1 MAKEIKYGAE
11 ARAALEKGVNQL
23 ADTVKVTLGPKGR
36 NVVLDKSFGAP
47 LITNDGVTIAKEIEL
62 EDGFENM
69 GAQLIR
75 EVASKTNDVAG
86 DGTTTATVLAQAM
99 VHEGMKNLE
108 AGANP
113 IVLRKGMKKATDKA
127 VEAIQTMSSKV
138 KGKEQIARVA
148 AVSSGDEA
156 VGQMVADAMEK
167 VSNDGVITIE
177 ESKTMQTELDLVEGM
192 QFDRG
197 YISAYMATDME
208 KMEAVLDDP
217 YILITD
223 KKISNIQD
231 ILPLL
236 EQIVQ
241 SGARLL
247 IIAEDIEILTS
258 RIDQFG
264 VTEPDI
270 RQQGTD
276 QILIEVPGEVDPER
290 VDSFLMS
297 RGSLT
302 FHLVDQELTNRV
314 NRAYMGNRAAA
325 FRPDGSIIVPD
336 YIPEDR
342 ELLGYYT
349 EDEYGIDEL
358 REFVVIYSD
367 VALDGTHLESARMER
382 NPQNNQPVVNFRLD
396 SEGGEIFYN
405 LTSRHVG
412 EELSVVMDGKV
423 KSVAVINS
431 AISQDVQLSGSF
443 TEEEARSLAVALR
456 TSSLPID
463 LTVVSQQGVGASLGS
478 DAVTVALRA
487 ILFGLL
493 LIVLFMVIY
502 YGPAGFIADFA
513 LIMNF
518 YMMIAVLSALHFTL
532 TLASVAGL
540 VLTLGM
546 AIDANVIIY
555 ERMKEELAGGKSP
568 YDTVKLGFGRAFWTI
583 MDSNVTTIIAAVV
596 LSVLGSSTVKGFA
609 NTLAVG
615 IFCSL
620 FTSLFVSHL
629 LFDFFVKEESFKG
642 VRLSWRRRI

>member
-1 MAKEIKYGAE
+1 MEERGIFLIPCFYMS
-11 ARAALEKGVNQL
+11 
-23 ADTVKVTLGPKGR
+23 KVGR
-36 NVVLDKSFGAP
+36 SLFVVLVIVVGALLLYPTIRWYCFVPQSIKDLAAGSNENIRDWARGQASRETLVLREMLQTDRNQSVPEDLRYLIGFAEDARKDKGMDSPESWDVYSLLSSFASEDE
-47 LITNDGVTIAKEIEL
+47 LFMAIESYYRDEIMDAKRL
-62 EDGFENM
+62 SGNVL
-69 GAQLIR
+69 QLGLDLR
-75 EVASKTNDVAG
+75 G
-86 DGTTTATVLAQAM
+86 
-99 VHEGMKNLE
+99 GMSVVLE
-108 AGANP
+108 ADLDSFESQHGYRP
-113 IVLRKGMKKATDKA
+113 
-127 VEAIQTMSSKV
+127 
-138 KGKEQIARVA
+138 
-148 AVSSGDEA
+148 SGDELSSLI
-156 VGQMVADAMEK
+156 AD
-167 VSNDGVITIE
+167 
-177 ESKTMQTELDLVEGM
+177 
-192 QFDRG
+192 
-197 YISAYMATDME
+197 
-208 KMEAVLDDP
+208 
-217 YILITD
+217 
-223 KKISNIQD
+223 
-231 ILPLL
+231 
-236 EQIVQ
+236 
-241 SGARLL
+241 
-247 IIAEDIEILTS
+247 DIEILTS

-270 RQQGTD
+270 RQQGAD

-297 RGSLT
+297 RGSLA
-302 FHLVDQELTNRV
+302 FHLVDSELTARV
-314 NRAYMGNRAAA
+314 NRDYMGNRAAA

-336 YIPEDR
+336 YIPADR

-349 EDEYGIDEL
+349 EDEYGIDVL
-358 REFVVIYSD
+358 REFVVIDSE

-396 SEGGEIFYN
+396 SEGGELFYA

-412 EELSVVMDGKV
+412 EQLSVVMDGKV

-431 AISQDVQLSGSF
+431 AISQDVQLTGSF

-463 LTVVSQQGVGASLGS
+463 LSVVSQQGVGASLGT
-478 DAVTVALRA
+478 DAVSIALKA

-493 LIVLFMVIY
+493 LIVCFMIIY

-513 LIMNF
+513 LLMNF

-532 TLASVAGL
+532 TLSSVAGL

-555 ERMKEELAGGKSP
+555 ERMKEELRAGKSP
-568 YDTVKLGFGRAFWTI
+568 YDTVRLGFGRAFWTI

-615 IFCSL
+615 IVCSL

-642 VRLSWRRRI
+642 VSLSWRRSGV

>member
-1 MAKEIKYGAE
+1 MEERGIFLIPCFYMS
-11 ARAALEKGVNQL
+11 
-23 ADTVKVTLGPKGR
+23 KVGR
-36 NVVLDKSFGAP
+36 SLFVVLVIVVGALLLYPTIRWYCFVPQSIKDLAAGSNENIRDWARGQASRETRVLREMLQTDRNQSVPEDLRYLIGFAEDARKDKGMDSPESWDVYSLLSSFASEDE
-47 LITNDGVTIAKEIEL
+47 LFMAIESYYRDEIMDAKRL
-62 EDGFENM
+62 SGNVL
-69 GAQLIR
+69 QLGLDLR
-75 EVASKTNDVAG
+75 G
-86 DGTTTATVLAQAM
+86 
-99 VHEGMKNLE
+99 GMSVVLE
-108 AGANP
+108 ADLDSFESQHGYRP
-113 IVLRKGMKKATDKA
+113 
-127 VEAIQTMSSKV
+127 
-138 KGKEQIARVA
+138 
-148 AVSSGDEA
+148 SGDELSSLI
-156 VGQMVADAMEK
+156 AD
-167 VSNDGVITIE
+167 
-177 ESKTMQTELDLVEGM
+177 
-192 QFDRG
+192 
-197 YISAYMATDME
+197 
-208 KMEAVLDDP
+208 
-217 YILITD
+217 
-223 KKISNIQD
+223 
-231 ILPLL
+231 
-236 EQIVQ
+236 
-241 SGARLL
+241 
-247 IIAEDIEILTS
+247 DIEILTS

-270 RQQGTD
+270 RQQGAD

-297 RGSLT
+297 RGSLA
-302 FHLVDQELTNRV
+302 FHLVDSELTARV
-314 NRAYMGNRAAA
+314 NRDYMGNRAAA

-336 YIPEDR
+336 YIPADR

-349 EDEYGIDEL
+349 EDEYGIDVL
-358 REFVVIYSD
+358 REFVVIDSE

-396 SEGGEIFYN
+396 SEGGELFYA

-412 EELSVVMDGKV
+412 EQLSVVMDGKV

-431 AISQDVQLSGSF
+431 AISQDVQLTGSF

-463 LTVVSQQGVGASLGS
+463 LSVVSQQGVGASLGT
-478 DAVTVALRA
+478 DAVSIALKA

-493 LIVLFMVIY
+493 LIVCFMIIY

-513 LIMNF
+513 LLMNF

-532 TLASVAGL
+532 TLSSVAGL

-555 ERMKEELAGGKSP
+555 ERMKEELRAGKSP
-568 YDTVKLGFGRAFWTI
+568 YDTVRLGFGRAFWTI

-615 IFCSL
+615 IVCSL

-642 VRLSWRRRI
+642 VSLSWRRSGV

>member
-1 MAKEIKYGAE
+1 MEERGIFLIPCFYMSKIGRSLLVVLVIVVCAMLLYPTIRWYCFVPEDVKDLAAGSNENIRDWARGQAARETMKLREMLQESRNQGIPDDLAYLIGYAEDERKDRGMDMPESWDIYSLLSSFPSEDELFIAIEGHYRDAIMDAKRLSGNVLQLGLDLSGGMSVV
-11 ARAALEKGVNQL
+11 LE
-23 ADTVKVTLGPKGR
+23 ADT
-36 NVVLDKSFGAP
+36 DSFEAQHGYVPSGSELSA
-47 LITNDGVTIAKEIEL
+47 LI
-62 EDGFENM
+62 
-69 GAQLIR
+69 
-75 EVASKTNDVAG
+75 
-86 DGTTTATVLAQAM
+86 
-99 VHEGMKNLE
+99 
-108 AGANP
+108 
-113 IVLRKGMKKATDKA
+113 
-127 VEAIQTMSSKV
+127 
-138 KGKEQIARVA
+138 
-148 AVSSGDEA
+148 
-156 VGQMVADAMEK
+156 AD
-167 VSNDGVITIE
+167 
-177 ESKTMQTELDLVEGM
+177 
-192 QFDRG
+192 
-197 YISAYMATDME
+197 
-208 KMEAVLDDP
+208 
-217 YILITD
+217 
-223 KKISNIQD
+223 
-231 ILPLL
+231 
-236 EQIVQ
+236 
-241 SGARLL
+241 
-247 IIAEDIEILTS
+247 DIEILTS

-270 RQQGTD
+270 RQQGD
-276 QILIEVPGEVDPER
+276 SQILIEVPGEVDPER

-302 FHLVDQELTNRV
+302 FHLVDSELTARV
-314 NRAYMGNRAAA
+314 NRDYMGNRAAA

-336 YIPEDR
+336 YIPEGR

-358 REFVVIYSD
+358 REFIVIYSD

-396 SEGGEIFYN
+396 SEGGELFYA

-412 EELSVVMDGKV
+412 EQLSVVMDGKV

-443 TEEEARSLAVALR
+443 TEDEARSLAVALR
-456 TSSLPID
+456 TASLPID

-478 DAVTVALRA
+478 DAVSVALKA

-493 LIVLFMVIY
+493 LIVCFMIIY

-513 LIMNF
+513 LLMNF

-532 TLASVAGL
+532 TLSSVAGL

-555 ERMKEELAGGKSP
+555 ERMKEEIAGGRSP
-568 YDTVKLGFGRAFWTI
+568 YETVKLGFGRAFWTI

-615 IFCSL
+615 IICSL

-629 LFDFFVKEESFKG
+629 LFDFFVKEESFRG
-642 VRLSWRRRI
+642 VGLSWRRRGA

>member
-1 MAKEIKYGAE
+1 MEERGIFLIPCFYMS
-11 ARAALEKGVNQL
+11 
-23 ADTVKVTLGPKGR
+23 KVGR
-36 NVVLDKSFGAP
+36 SLFVVLVIVVGALLLYPTIRWYCFVPQSIKDLAAGSNENIRDWARGQASRETLVLREMLQTDRNQSVPEDLRYLTGFAEDARKDKGMDSPESWDVYSLLSSFASEDE
-47 LITNDGVTIAKEIEL
+47 LFMAIESHYRDEIMDAKRL
-62 EDGFENM
+62 SGNVL
-69 GAQLIR
+69 QLGLDLR
-75 EVASKTNDVAG
+75 G
-86 DGTTTATVLAQAM
+86 
-99 VHEGMKNLE
+99 GMSVVLE
-108 AGANP
+108 ADLDSFESQHGYRP
-113 IVLRKGMKKATDKA
+113 
-127 VEAIQTMSSKV
+127 
-138 KGKEQIARVA
+138 
-148 AVSSGDEA
+148 SGDELSSLI
-156 VGQMVADAMEK
+156 AD
-167 VSNDGVITIE
+167 
-177 ESKTMQTELDLVEGM
+177 
-192 QFDRG
+192 
-197 YISAYMATDME
+197 
-208 KMEAVLDDP
+208 
-217 YILITD
+217 
-223 KKISNIQD
+223 
-231 ILPLL
+231 
-236 EQIVQ
+236 
-241 SGARLL
+241 
-247 IIAEDIEILTS
+247 DIEILTS

-270 RQQGTD
+270 RQQGAD

-297 RGSLT
+297 RGSLA
-302 FHLVDQELTNRV
+302 FHLVDSELTARV
-314 NRAYMGNRAAA
+314 NRDYMGNRAAA

-336 YIPEDR
+336 YIPADR

-349 EDEYGIDEL
+349 EDEYGIDVL
-358 REFVVIYSD
+358 REFVVIDSE

-396 SEGGEIFYN
+396 SEGGELFYA

-412 EELSVVMDGKV
+412 EQLSVVMDGKV

-431 AISQDVQLSGSF
+431 AISQDVQLTGSF

-463 LTVVSQQGVGASLGS
+463 LSVVSQQGVGASLGT
-478 DAVTVALRA
+478 DAVSIALKA

-493 LIVLFMVIY
+493 LIVCFMIIY

-513 LIMNF
+513 LLMNF

-532 TLASVAGL
+532 TLSSVAGL

-555 ERMKEELAGGKSP
+555 ERMKEELRAGKSP
-568 YDTVKLGFGRAFWTI
+568 YDTVRLGFGRAFWTI

-615 IFCSL
+615 IVCSL

-642 VRLSWRRRI
+642 VSLSWRRSGV

>member
-1 MAKEIKYGAE
+1 MEERGIFLIPCFYMS
-11 ARAALEKGVNQL
+11 
-23 ADTVKVTLGPKGR
+23 KVGR
-36 NVVLDKSFGAP
+36 SLFVVLVIVVGALLLYPTIRWYCFVPQSIKDLAAGSNENIRDWARGQASRETLVLREMLQTDRNQSVPEDLRYLTGFAEDARKDKGMDSPESWDVYSLLSSFASEDE
-47 LITNDGVTIAKEIEL
+47 LFMAIESNYRDEIMDAKRL
-62 EDGFENM
+62 SGNVL
-69 GAQLIR
+69 QLGLDLR
-75 EVASKTNDVAG
+75 G
-86 DGTTTATVLAQAM
+86 
-99 VHEGMKNLE
+99 GMSVVLE
-108 AGANP
+108 ADLDSFESQHGYRP
-113 IVLRKGMKKATDKA
+113 
-127 VEAIQTMSSKV
+127 
-138 KGKEQIARVA
+138 
-148 AVSSGDEA
+148 SGDELSSLI
-156 VGQMVADAMEK
+156 AD
-167 VSNDGVITIE
+167 
-177 ESKTMQTELDLVEGM
+177 
-192 QFDRG
+192 
-197 YISAYMATDME
+197 
-208 KMEAVLDDP
+208 
-217 YILITD
+217 
-223 KKISNIQD
+223 
-231 ILPLL
+231 
-236 EQIVQ
+236 
-241 SGARLL
+241 
-247 IIAEDIEILTS
+247 DIEILTS

-270 RQQGTD
+270 RQQGAD

-297 RGSLT
+297 RGSLA
-302 FHLVDQELTNRV
+302 FHLVDSELTARV
-314 NRAYMGNRAAA
+314 NRDYMGNRAAA

-336 YIPEDR
+336 YIPADR

-349 EDEYGIDEL
+349 EDEYGIDVL
-358 REFVVIYSD
+358 REFVVIDSE

-396 SEGGEIFYN
+396 SEGGELFYA

-412 EELSVVMDGKV
+412 EQLSVVMDGKV

-431 AISQDVQLSGSF
+431 AISQDVQLTGSF

-463 LTVVSQQGVGASLGS
+463 LSVVSQQGVGASLGT
-478 DAVTVALRA
+478 DAVSIALKA

-493 LIVLFMVIY
+493 LIVCFMIIY

-513 LIMNF
+513 LLMNF

-532 TLASVAGL
+532 TLSSVAGL

-555 ERMKEELAGGKSP
+555 ERMKEELRAGKSP
-568 YDTVKLGFGRAFWTI
+568 YDTVRLGFGRAFWTI

-615 IFCSL
+615 IVCSL

-642 VRLSWRRRI
+642 VSLSWRRSGV

>member
-1 MAKEIKYGAE
+1 MEERGIFLIPCFYMS
-11 ARAALEKGVNQL
+11 
-23 ADTVKVTLGPKGR
+23 KVGR
-36 NVVLDKSFGAP
+36 SLFVVLVIVVGALLLYPTIRWYCFVPQSIKDLAAGSNENIRDWARGQASRETLVLREMLQTDRNQSVPEDLRYLTGFAEDARKDKGMDSPESWDVYSLLSSFASEDE
-47 LITNDGVTIAKEIEL
+47 LFMAIESYYRDEIMDAKRL
-62 EDGFENM
+62 SGNVL
-69 GAQLIR
+69 QLGLDLR
-75 EVASKTNDVAG
+75 G
-86 DGTTTATVLAQAM
+86 
-99 VHEGMKNLE
+99 GMSVVLE
-108 AGANP
+108 ADLDSFESQHGYRP
-113 IVLRKGMKKATDKA
+113 
-127 VEAIQTMSSKV
+127 
-138 KGKEQIARVA
+138 
-148 AVSSGDEA
+148 SGDELSSLI
-156 VGQMVADAMEK
+156 AD
-167 VSNDGVITIE
+167 
-177 ESKTMQTELDLVEGM
+177 
-192 QFDRG
+192 
-197 YISAYMATDME
+197 
-208 KMEAVLDDP
+208 
-217 YILITD
+217 
-223 KKISNIQD
+223 
-231 ILPLL
+231 
-236 EQIVQ
+236 
-241 SGARLL
+241 
-247 IIAEDIEILTS
+247 DIEILTS

-270 RQQGTD
+270 RQQGAD

-297 RGSLT
+297 RGSLA
-302 FHLVDQELTNRV
+302 FHLVDSELTARV
-314 NRAYMGNRAAA
+314 NRDYMGNRAAA

-336 YIPEDR
+336 YIPADR

-349 EDEYGIDEL
+349 EDEYGIDVL
-358 REFVVIYSD
+358 REFVVIDSE

-396 SEGGEIFYN
+396 SEGGELFYA

-412 EELSVVMDGKV
+412 EQLSVVMDGKV

-431 AISQDVQLSGSF
+431 AISQDVQLTGSF

-463 LTVVSQQGVGASLGS
+463 LSVVSQQGVGASLGT
-478 DAVTVALRA
+478 DAVSIALKA

-493 LIVLFMVIY
+493 LIVCFMIIY

-513 LIMNF
+513 LLMNF

-532 TLASVAGL
+532 TLSSVAGL

-555 ERMKEELAGGKSP
+555 ERMKEELRAGKSP
-568 YDTVKLGFGRAFWTI
+568 YDTVRLGFGRAFWTI

-615 IFCSL
+615 IVCSL

-642 VRLSWRRRI
+642 VSLSWRRSGV